1 MRKAL
6 KIAGST
12 AFVLFLSGSL
22 FYWMVA
28 GAGTGAGALAY
39 VIMAAVLSVLISV
52 TLCLGFHYI
61 CRLRK
66 LLRELGEE

>member
-22 FYWMVA
+22 FYCIVA

-39 VIMAAVLSVLISV
+39 VIMAAVLSVLISL

-61 CRLRK
+61 RRLRK
-66 LLRELGEE
+66 LLKEIGEK

>member
-1 MRKAL
+1 MRKTL

-12 AFVLFLSGSL
+12 VFVLFLSRNL
-22 FYWMVA
+22 FYCMVA

-39 VIMAAVLSVLISV
+39 VLMAAVLSVLISV
-52 TLCLGFHYI
+52 ILCLGFHYI
-61 CRLRK
+61 CHLRK